1 MKLPPTATIDIKKV
15 RDYFLAPR
23 KRNDKSKWLARAGY
37 IQQEWYLLEQDLR
50 DYILPLEADFK
61 ENTDYGEIYTI
72 DGPLKGPN
80 GKILNVRTVWMVE
93 KETKVTKLIT
103 MYPLK

>member
-1 MKLPPTATIDIKKV
+1 MTIDNKKV

-50 DYILPLEADFK
+50 DYILPLEAEFQ
-61 ENTDYGEIYTI
+61 EITDYGEIYTI
-72 DGPLKGPN
+72 DGPLKDPN
-80 GKILNVRTVWMVE
+80 GHCCPK
-93 KETKVTKLIT
+93 
-103 MYPLK
+103 